1 METAQ
6 SNQYPGMPGQP
17 QYQQP
22 MPGMPGTTGQYG
34 QPIPGAPVY
43 QQPYPGQGMPAQ
55 PQYQAPQQPAK
66 APSTVV
72 EVIRSNYTT
81 IALFEVSG
89 GYDPAQQY
97 PKALCFVMGVPGIK
111 DPSKQ
116 SGRRYVPANKIVMKF
131 STQEI
136 RSLGQSL
143 INIATFKQAATN
155 FIKHSDPSKNSYS
168 QAQAGQAGAA
178 QAQAKK
184 LEAKFDPAK
193 TNIVITMNY
202 GQNNVLVPVP
212 LQDAYG
218 LGHDLINIGNF
229 SDVKLAEHKLLHKI
243 GREEVA
249 GIDYDPVGTEE
260 VAQPQYAQPAPQYQ
274 APAQQYAQPQGM
286 PAAPQ
291 YQAPAQQYAQPAPQG
306 MPAAPAQPQYTAEQL
321 AYFQSQQAHA
331 GYPGAQ

>member
-1 METAQ
+1 MSTQ
-6 SNQYPGMPGQP
+6 QYNPAGQPGQVGPGQFPGMQMAQAPQYQAP

-22 MPGMPGTTGQYG
+22 MPG
-34 QPIPGAPVY
+34 
-43 QQPYPGQGMPAQ
+43 Q
-55 PQYQAPQQPAK
+55 PQYQAPQQQK

-97 PKALCFVMGVPGIK
+97 PKTLCFVMGVPGVK

-116 SGRRYVPANKIVMKF
+116 SGRSYVQANKIVMKF

-143 INIATFKQAATN
+143 INIATFKQAASP
-155 FIKHSDPSKNSYS
+155 FVKHSDPSKNSYS
-168 QAQAGQAGAA
+168 QASAA

-184 LEAKFDPAK
+184 LEAKFDQSRG
-193 TNIVITMNY
+193 NIIVTMNY
-202 GQNNVLVPVP
+202 GQNNVMVPVP

-229 SDVKLAEHKLLHKI
+229 SDAKLAEYKLAHKI
-243 GREEVA
+243 GREEVT
-249 GIDYDPVGTEE
+249 GIDYDPAGTEE
-260 VAQPQYAQPAPQYQ
+260 HAQQAQPQYQQPAQY
-274 APAQQYAQPQGM
+274 
-286 PAAPQ
+286 
-291 YQAPAQQYAQPAPQG
+291 
-306 MPAAPAQPQYTAEQL
+306 APAQPQYAAPQAPAQQPQLNGAQPQYTPEQI
-321 AYFQSQQAHA
+321 AYFQAQQAGA
-331 GYPGAQ
+331 NQQFPGGYPGAQ